1 MAKIARIDDYSNPLI
16 LFYDLSKGCNC
27 AVGGG
32 IVDQDMF
39 IIDIFNP
46 SHRFPDALAQFFNVL
61 FLVITWG
68 EDTDIFQ
75 VCGSPIHF
83 LQTTRHDLLFQ
94 LF

>member
-16 LFYDLSKGCNC
+16 LFYDCSQGCNC

-39 IIDIFNP
+39 IIDIFDP
-46 SHRFPDALAQFFNVL
+46 SHCFPDPLAQFFNV
-61 FLVITWG
+61 FFFVETRGNDADFFQAHRSLVMRL
-68 EDTDIFQ
+68 
-75 VCGSPIHF
+75 H
-83 LQTTRHDLLFQ
+83 TTRHDLLFQ